1 MAAVILQVNPT
12 LKSVTPNQSSSDSM
26 FDGLDRSR
34 LIREPAAASI
44 LSVKVD
50 TLRKQRKAGRSP
62 NFVRIGRNVFYR
74 VKDLESFINA
84 HLVAVSHA

>member
-62 NFVRIGRNVFYR
+62 NFVRIGRNIFYR
-74 VKDLESFINA
+74 IRDLEQFVDAHVVEAGNA
-84 HLVAVSHA
+84 